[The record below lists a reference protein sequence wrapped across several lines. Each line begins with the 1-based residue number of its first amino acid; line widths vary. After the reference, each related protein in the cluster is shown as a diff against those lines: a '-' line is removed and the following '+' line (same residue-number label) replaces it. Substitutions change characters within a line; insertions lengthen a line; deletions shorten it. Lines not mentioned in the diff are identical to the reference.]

1 MRLLFA
7 LLLCLVPAT
16 MFAAPVQLSLSGTVI
31 SKQSALTFV
40 DVGDPFFASLTYDIP
55 TGATSTFV
63 SGFLY
68 YKSFTWT
75 FRELVVMS
83 NGFPAEEILT
93 EFNGLAPVDTTICC
107 PPLVFAPHRFSMLLS
122 PTSFSSNVAFLHLGG
137 GPSAFRA
144 TGTVTPVPEP
154 TTIGLLATGLAIGVA
169 RRLRKSRA
177 GR

>member
-1 MRLLFA
+1 MRLLFG

-16 MFAAPVQLSLSGTVI
+16 TFAAPIQLSLSGTVI
-31 SKQSALTFV
+31 SKAPDLTFV

-55 TGATSTFV
+55 TGATSTLV

-68 YKSFTWT
+68 YKSFTWSFT
-75 FRELVVMS
+75 DFPVVLA
-83 NGFPAEEILT
+83 NGFPAEEILD
-93 EFNGLAPVDTTICC
+93 EFNGLAPIDTTIN
-107 PPLVFAPHRFSMLLS
+107 PPQIFAPHRFSMRLS
-122 PTSFSSNVAFLHLGG
+122 PTSFSSHVAFLHLGG
-137 GPSAFRA
+137 GPSSFTA